1 MLRLQVGV
9 RDENGAVVIA
19 REMSDSG
26 YQQPRLATGDLNTV
40 TSPRVVHELVHHESI
55 AGRAWNRHRS
65 TSDDGEVDLP
75 ISIRVDREVQIEVT
89 RDRISVRS
97 VQVHFFRLVRTKKQA
112 GMEYHPSSAA
122 TAAEPTYNGTSA
134 RTLKLAIMYQPP
146 PIRNPMH
153 SRASSSTGRAVEQ
166 IITAVRLAALVIFVE
181 LALRVSSVERVCRL
195 LDVSFDVSTCAST
208 DLYDQSDPHVVRSQ
222 RRVERVSRRIGM
234 GDRCLRRCVVLA
246 VEIRGSTPILRIGVR
261 RLNDK
266 SFAAHSWLELAGGSL
281 DSDAKQYQP
290 AVDPRRAR

>member
-1 MLRLQVGV
+1 
-9 RDENGAVVIA
+9 
-19 REMSDSG
+19 
-26 YQQPRLATGDLNTV
+26 
-40 TSPRVVHELVHHESI
+40 
-55 AGRAWNRHRS
+55 
-65 TSDDGEVDLP
+65 
-75 ISIRVDREVQIEVT
+75 
-89 RDRISVRS
+89 
-97 VQVHFFRLVRTKKQA
+97 
-112 GMEYHPSSAA
+112 
-122 TAAEPTYNGTSA
+122 
-134 RTLKLAIMYQPP
+134 
-146 PIRNPMH
+146 MH

-181 LALRVSSVERVCRL
+181 LALRVTSLERVCRL

-222 RRVERVSRRIGM
+222 RRVERVSRRIGL

-246 VEIRGSTPILRIGVR
+246 VEIRDSTPILRIGVR

-281 DSDAKQYQP
+281 DSDANQYQP